1 NESDASKVGLQETI
15 DDQIKVYTEDG
26 QKQSWLFKGR
36 LKDVNV
42 SIKSGVYILTARFL
56 SETVVLDREQKSR
69 SFQDTNLTYSDIVA
83 IVMED
88 YQGKSFELTA
98 KKVTIDGPLIQYKE
112 TDWQFIKR
120 LASLQEDVLVPDVI
134 LDEVVFSFGYPAG
147 GAKTL
152 PDDISYASGK
162 DIASFNNDVESEYK
176 PGLIC
181 NEYAYYEVVTY
192 DELTIGDQVT
202 FYGYKL
208 YVGAVTIELKDGI
221 LVYYCKLVRYMTLRQ
236 NPILNEKFQGVS
248 LEGKVLSV
256 QNQEIK
262 LHLDIDAEQDEET
275 AYWYPFVP
283 PTTDMLY
290 LMPQIGTNASLY
302 IPRLKEQNA
311 IITGCVRN
319 NGESCEKTG
328 DPSTRYLGTEYGQ
341 EMRLAPG
348 GIYFTAGRND
358 LILTFDDEEGV
369 KISSHKEIVIEAKE
383 EIIFDSKQKVAF
395 SSPNQIKMTTP
406 YGGFSMENEIHFADM
421 KTIIECTDESKLP
434 LVEQKLMQENKQ
446 LNGLNKP
453 QTTEDAGIDW
463 GGIINA
469 VLGVRVAEASPLEQG
484 DVISSATDDGPT
496 LRADDGTGSA
506 IVRHD
511 TKLEDDGK
519 GVTNV
524 YRTEDSRTIIE
535 RSDGSTTYID
545 SKGKEVQNYNAAG
558 YLTEEENTKEDTK
571 TEYDGTS
578 EKKVIYS
585 SHNGPDYLQ
594 GGVSVSWPGVVS
606 GQIAIAVNYINGDI
620 IISDGY
626 AFGKAV
632 TKCSIGASVVAGK
645 MLNRNGQKVNGDV
658 ISQYMIGHSTS
669 KGAAFWGVACNVV
682 TADDGTSSVEFGVGT
697 PGFGA
702 GESTGHTPEKWIE
715 KNKNLF
721 KKPLNN

>member
-1 NESDASKVGLQETI
+1 MQMSAITYDKIKIDSPWKIQTIYELSIKKTMNNHAELRLSALVNESDASKIGLQETI
-15 DDQIKVYTEDG
+15 DAQIKVYTEDG
-26 QKQSWLFKGR
+26 ENKSWLFKGR

-42 SIKSGVYILTARFL
+42 SIKSDVYILTARFL

-69 SFQDTNLTYSDIVA
+69 SFQDTNLTYSDVA
-83 IVMED
+83 ARIMED
-88 YQGKSFELTA
+88 YPGKSFELTA

-134 LDEVVFSFGYPAG
+134 LDEVVFSFGYPSG

-152 PDDISYASGK
+152 PEDISYASGK
-162 DIASFNNDVESEYK
+162 DIASFNTDVESEYK

-192 DELTIGDQVT
+192 DELTIGDQIT
-202 FYGYKL
+202 FHGYKL

-221 LVYYCKLVRYMTLRQ
+221 LVYRCKLVRYMTLRQ

-262 LHLDIDAEQDEET
+262 LHLDIDAEQDEDT

-311 IITGCVRN
+311 IITGCVRT

-328 DPSTRYLGTEYGQ
+328 DPSTRYLATEYGQ

-383 EIIFDSKQKVAF
+383 EIIFDSKTKVMIN
-395 SSPNQIKMTTP
+395 SPNQIKMTTP
-406 YGGFSMENEIHFADM
+406 YGGLSMENEIHFANM
-421 KTIIECTDESKLP
+421 KTIIECTDETELP
-434 LVEQKLMQENKQ
+434 LVEQKLMQKQ
-446 LNGLNKP
+446 SNVFNKP
-453 QTTEDAGIDW
+453 QTKEDTGIEW

-484 DVISSATDDGPT
+484 DVISSAP
-496 LRADDGTGSA
+496 DDGTDEANKNQPGKDENGRTYQER
-506 IVRHD
+506 V
-511 TKLEDDGK
+511 LEKANSPDATTWDKVNGFLWSSQDEESSSTQFNE
-519 GVTNV
+519 V
-524 YRTEDSRTIIE
+524 SR
-535 RSDGSTTYID
+535 Y
-545 SKGKEVQNYNAAG
+545 
-558 YLTEEENTKEDTK
+558 
-571 TEYDGTS
+571 
-578 EKKVIYS
+578 
-585 SHNGPDYLQ
+585 
-594 GGVSVSWPGVVS
+594 
-606 GQIAIAVNYINGDI
+606 
-620 IISDGY
+620 
-626 AFGKAV
+626 
-632 TKCSIGASVVAGK
+632 SIGAIGITSGGAALDDK
-645 MLNRNGQKVNGDV
+645 SKINFTVNGFIDFLLQEIKVPFVTDKGQVNNLKV
-658 ISQYMIGHSTS
+658 IEANKDAVLDNFN
-669 KGAAFWGVACNVV
+669 KGI
-682 TADDGTSSVEFGVGT
+682 DDGDKYKTYKFIRDMQDIYKT
-697 PGFGA
+697 FA
-702 GESTGHTPEKWIE
+702 GQRNIE
-715 KNKNLF
+715 KDKEKLIKSWNKRLDELPSDVSGDTTKN
-721 KKPLNN
+721 K